1 MNQTASDWKDYEVI
15 DAGNKEKLERWNDI
29 ILRRPDPVAL
39 WPIQDES
46 GWNKAHA
53 IYHRSSKGGGKW
65 EFKRPVKEF
74 WTIGYKDLR
83 FKISP
88 TGFKHT
94 GLFPEQAA
102 NWDFI
107 MNTIRQAK
115 EDHPDRPIRILNLFA
130 YTGGATMAA
139 AKALFP
145 EQAANWDFI
154 MNTIRQAK
162 EDHPDRP
169 IRILNL
175 FAYTGGA
182 TMAAAKAGADEVVH
196 LDASKGINNWAKENM
211 ELNHLENKKI
221 RFLVDDVM
229 KFLAREIRRGRT
241 YDGIIMDPPSY
252 GRGPNGEVWKLED
265 NIFELIN
272 QAQKLLSDNALF
284 MIVNLYTTGF
294 PLTTLRQTL
303 DRTIVK
309 NHGGYVEVGETLLP
323 VTRDHA
329 LLPCGLFGRWTSFPP
344 ENE

>member
-1 MNQTASDWKDYEVI
+1 MNQIASDWKDYEVL
-15 DAGNKEKLERWNDI
+15 DAGNKEKLERWNDV

-39 WPIQDES
+39 WPIDDES
-46 GWNKAHA
+46 NWKKAHA
-53 IYHRSSKGGGKW
+53 VYHRSSKGGGSW
-65 EFKRPVKEF
+65 EYKKPIKEF

-115 EDHPDRPIRILNLFA
+115 ADHPERPV
-130 YTGGATMAA
+130 
-139 AKALFP
+139 
-145 EQAANWDFI
+145 
-154 MNTIRQAK
+154 
-162 EDHPDRP
+162 
-169 IRILNL
+169 RILNL

-196 LDASKGINNWAKENM
+196 LDASKGINAWAKENM
-211 ELNHLENKKI
+211 ELNHLEDKKI

-229 KFLAREIRRGRT
+229 KFIAREKRRGRK

-272 QAQKLLSDNALF
+272 QAKDLLSDNALF
-284 MIVNLYTTGF
+284 FLVNLYTTGF
-294 PLTTLRQTL
+294 PLTTLKQTL
-303 DRTIVK
+303 ERTVGRQF
-309 NHGGYVEVGETLLP
+309 GGYVEVGETLLP
-323 VTRDHA
+323 ITKEHV
-329 LLPCGLFGRWTSFPP
+329 LLPCGLFGRWTSFKP
-344 ENE
+344 EWLDK